1 MSASCTQTTTT
12 TSTTAGPSRSRPV
25 LLPPADPAV
34 HEDKD
39 FNDEDNEEGIL
50 WRAQEW
56 VQRVRERKTAEA
68 ARKAARAAEA
78 REKVAR
84 VAWERAHRAQQQ
96 EEEVTERRRL
106 LAMAATARSQQ
117 GTSPSEVLVS
127 PRRPVVKISKAKG
140 KAKAQPVDEDPDD
153 GDNDND
159 KKPCEQCRTKKI
171 SYQMQAARR
180 RRLPPELPE
189 AGPSGLLKK
198 RRRVVDS
205 DEEEEREIEG
215 EMEKEGE
222 EEEGEAPAPKK
233 AKMAASEKGKEKEVK

>member
-96 EEEVTERRRL
+96 EEER
-106 LAMAATARSQQ
+106 

-127 PRRPVVKISKAKG
+127 LRRPVVKISKAKG

-205 DEEEEREIEG
+205 DEEEEREKEG
-215 EMEKEGE
+215 EEVEVEE

-233 AKMAASEKGKEKEVK
+233 AKTAASEKGKEKEVK